1 MKYCKFCGKRLEEG
15 EVCTCQIKEDESSFF
30 KDIDKNKIS
39 SGIKKVL
46 VKPASGAKQITA
58 SFSLKESA
66 ATWLGEGMMT
76 GICLMILVSSTL
88 GSSYFGR
95 QMVSYPKIFFY
106 ALLFVIGMNALTALV
121 LWALEKMISKNEAAY
136 LDYMTV
142 PAATAAVNI
151 LFLVLGIICLLLNPG
166 LGILVFISGKLA
178 STFLMGTAVN
188 EVKGVDKDKTMY
200 VLAIAF
206 IVVSL
211 VLYLVLKTSLANI
224 VSSYGRNI
232 LMGL

>member
-1 MKYCKFCGKRLEEG
+1 M
-15 EVCTCQIKEDESSFF
+15 
-30 KDIDKNKIS
+30 
-39 SGIKKVL
+39 
-46 VKPASGAKQITA
+46 KPASGAKQITA